1 MMPDS
6 VERCVGSHLRERRM
20 ISESGPRFPDYIMHK
35 STMCESRDGK
45 SRDGKS
51 RDGKRQG
58 KRDPG

>member
-6 VERCVGSHLRERRM
+6 VERCVGSHLRERRI
-20 ISESGPRFPDYIMHK
+20 ISESGPRFPDYIMH
-35 STMCESRDGK
+35 TGTICK